1 MKLTNINI
9 DMDLLRALVYVNA
22 TRGFTRAAEKLF
34 RTQSTISLQ
43 IKKLEQLTNRQLL
56 ERGKEIRLT
65 PAGMKVHEYALKI
78 LKLNDELISSVVND
92 HMPSNVRIGLPELHD
107 QQVIG
112 KMLYCSEPFN
122 AQCSF
127 LSDSSEN
134 LSNMV
139 DRHLLDIAFLLLT
152 APAGEEAIG
161 TVPLS
166 WVAAR
171 GSRLHRAPSIA
182 LALPPPCSSIRQVAQ
197 RALEDKGRRFSIL
210 CTARDLIP
218 LKAAIVANKAIG
230 VLPTQSV
237 PAGLRILDSDEL
249 APLPELYL
257 SLRISS
263 QASPTMNRMAVQMTR
278 IFQAISV
285 RAASTSD

>member
-65 PAGMKVHEYALKI
+65 PAGLKVHEYALKI
-78 LKLNDELISSVVND
+78 LKLNDELISSVIND
-92 HMPSNVRIGLPELHD
+92 PMPPCVRIGLPELHD

-112 KMLYCSEPFN
+112 KMFYCSESFN

-134 LSNMV
+134 LSNRV

-152 APAGEEAIG
+152 APTDEQTIG
-161 TVPLS
+161 RVPLS
-166 WVAAR
+166 WVSAR
-171 GSRLHRAPSIA
+171 GSRLHQASSIA

-197 RALEDKGRRFSIL
+197 KALEDQGRRFNIL
-210 CTARDLIP
+210 CTASDLTP

-230 VLPTQSV
+230 VLPTHSV

-249 APLPELYL
+249 APLPQLHL

-263 QASPTMNRMAVQMTR
+263 QASPAVHRLATQMAGTFM
-278 IFQAISV
+278 AISAR
-285 RAASTSD
+285 RASSSD